1 MPPSPDRATTILTR
15 FTAAQI
21 SLVSRLRELPAAV
34 AEQSPGAGAWSAAQI
49 GWHVA
54 VTNAW
59 VANVLL
65 GSTPTAQPAPV
76 GFKERFDARS
86 PPLKAKTIS
95 AFEPPA
101 FVRRDAA
108 LEKLRASG
116 QQVTKA
122 IASLTPERGA
132 GYTVALQYGTLSL
145 FEFAD
150 FAARH
155 VARHVAQVERTV
167 SGTVA

>member
-1 MPPSPDRATTILTR
+1 MPQSPDRATAILTR

-21 SLVSRLRELPAAV
+21 SLVTRLRDLPAAL
-34 AEQSPGAGAWSAAQI
+34 AEQAPGAGVWSAAQI

-54 VTNAW
+54 VTNTW

-65 GSTPTAQPAPV
+65 GSTPTAQPAPA
-76 GFKERFDARS
+76 GFKERFDASALPVRI
-86 PPLKAKTIS
+86 KTIP

-132 GYTVALQYGTLSL
+132 GYTVALQYGTMSL

-150 FAARH
+150 FAAGH
-155 VARHVAQVERTV
+155 VARHVAQVERAV
-167 SGTVA
+167 SGSVV